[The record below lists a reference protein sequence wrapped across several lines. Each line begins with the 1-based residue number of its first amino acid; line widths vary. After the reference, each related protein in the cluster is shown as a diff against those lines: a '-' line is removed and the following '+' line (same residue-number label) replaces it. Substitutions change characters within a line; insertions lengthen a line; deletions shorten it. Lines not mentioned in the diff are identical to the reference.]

1 MSYSYIKTV
10 FPTFENTISFNTNT
24 FNDLNSQVKVEQKP
38 LNVSGLEPTVDSTSL
53 LKNNEEKFF
62 LTQQTLLEDFKN
74 TQNTKQKV
82 VKTQLQ
88 PQQSIQDNL
97 HYYNTP
103 LRITEAMTNEQQQQ
117 LPQTQQPQTQQPQT
131 QQLPQTIQQPVPQT
145 QQQAPPQQI
154 QVNQPTSVSY
164 IPTGI
169 SKTPVALHN
178 TGVCTQSYNHIMEC
192 AQCKEMLY
200 KNFNFE
206 NKKNDYK
213 EEIFELISYC
223 IFAIFILFLLEKLHK

>member
-38 LNVSGLEPTVDSTSL
+38 LNVSGIEPTDSTSL
-53 LKNNEEKFF
+53 LKKGEEKFF
-62 LTQQTLLEDFKN
+62 LTQQTLLDEFTN
-74 TQNTKQKV
+74 TNKQKV
-82 VKTQLQ
+82 VKTQLHQQQ
-88 PQQSIQDNL
+88 PIQDNL
-97 HYYNTP
+97 HYYNIP
-103 LRITEAMTNEQQQQ
+103 LQITEAMTNEQPQQQ
-117 LPQTQQPQTQQPQT
+117 IPQQQPQQQIP
-131 QQLPQTIQQPVPQT
+131 
-145 QQQAPPQQI
+145 QQQQQQQI
-154 QVNQPTSVSY
+154 QQQQIPVTNTIQADVKI

-169 SKTPVALHN
+169 SKVPVA
-178 TGVCTQSYNHIMEC
+178 CSQSYNHVMEC

-200 KNFNFE
+200 RNFNFE

>member
-38 LNVSGLEPTVDSTSL
+38 LNVSGLEPSSDSTSV
-53 LKNNEEKFF
+53 LKKGEEKFF
-62 LTQQTLLEDFKN
+62 LTQQTLLDEFTN
-74 TQNTKQKV
+74 TNKQKV
-82 VKTQLQ
+82 VKTQLHQQQ
-88 PQQSIQDNL
+88 PIQDNL

-103 LRITEAMTNEQQQQ
+103 LHITEAMTNEQPQQQ
-117 LPQTQQPQTQQPQT
+117 IPQPQPQPQ
-131 QQLPQTIQQPVPQT
+131 IPVT
-145 QQQAPPQQI
+145 NTVQADVKI
-154 QVNQPTSVSY
+154 

-169 SKTPVALHN
+169 SKDPVALRDN
-178 TGVCTQSYNHIMEC
+178 SVCSQSYNHVMDC

-200 KNFNFE
+200 RNFNFE

>member
-38 LNVSGLEPTVDSTSL
+38 LNVYGLEPSSDSTSV
-53 LKNNEEKFF
+53 LKKGEEKFF
-62 LTQQTLLEDFKN
+62 LTQQTLLDEFTN
-74 TQNTKQKV
+74 TNKQKV
-82 VKTQLQ
+82 VKTQLHQQQ
-88 PQQSIQDNL
+88 PIQDNL

-103 LRITEAMTNEQQQQ
+103 LHITEAMTNEQPQQQ
-117 LPQTQQPQTQQPQT
+117 IPQPQPQPQ
-131 QQLPQTIQQPVPQT
+131 IPVT
-145 QQQAPPQQI
+145 NTVQADVKI
-154 QVNQPTSVSY
+154 

-169 SKTPVALHN
+169 SKDPVALRDN
-178 TGVCTQSYNHIMEC
+178 SVCSQSYNHVMEC

-200 KNFNFE
+200 RNFNFE

>member
-38 LNVSGLEPTVDSTSL
+38 LNVSGLEPSSDSTSV
-53 LKNNEEKFF
+53 LKKGEEKFF
-62 LTQQTLLEDFKN
+62 LTQQTLLDEFTN
-74 TQNTKQKV
+74 TNKQKV
-82 VKTQLQ
+82 VKTQLHQQQ
-88 PQQSIQDNL
+88 PIQDNL

-103 LRITEAMTNEQQQQ
+103 LHITEAMTNEQPQQQ
-117 LPQTQQPQTQQPQT
+117 IPQPQPQPQ
-131 QQLPQTIQQPVPQT
+131 IPVT
-145 QQQAPPQQI
+145 NTVQADVKI
-154 QVNQPTSVSY
+154 

-169 SKTPVALHN
+169 SKDPVALRDN
-178 TGVCTQSYNHIMEC
+178 SVCSQSYNHVMEC

-200 KNFNFE
+200 RNFNFE

>member
-38 LNVSGLEPTVDSTSL
+38 LNVYGLEPSSDSTSV
-53 LKNNEEKFF
+53 LKKGEEKFF
-62 LTQQTLLEDFKN
+62 LTQQTLLDEFTN
-74 TQNTKQKV
+74 TNKQKV
-82 VKTQLQ
+82 VKTQLHQQQ
-88 PQQSIQDNL
+88 PIQDNL

-103 LRITEAMTNEQQQQ
+103 LHITEAMTNEQPQQQ
-117 LPQTQQPQTQQPQT
+117 IPQPQPQPQ
-131 QQLPQTIQQPVPQT
+131 IPVT
-145 QQQAPPQQI
+145 NTVQADVKI
-154 QVNQPTSVSY
+154 

-169 SKTPVALHN
+169 SKVPVASRDN
-178 TGVCTQSYNHIMEC
+178 SVCSQSYNHVMEC

-200 KNFNFE
+200 RNFNFE

>member
-38 LNVSGLEPTVDSTSL
+38 LNVSGLEPSSDSTSV
-53 LKNNEEKFF
+53 LKKGEEKFF
-62 LTQQTLLEDFKN
+62 LTQQTLLDEFTN
-74 TQNTKQKV
+74 TNKQKV
-82 VKTQLQ
+82 VKTQLHQQQ
-88 PQQSIQDNL
+88 PIQDNL

-103 LRITEAMTNEQQQQ
+103 LHITEAMTNEQPQQQ
-117 LPQTQQPQTQQPQT
+117 IPQQQIPQQQIPQPQ
-131 QQLPQTIQQPVPQT
+131 
-145 QQQAPPQQI
+145 QQI
-154 QVNQPTSVSY
+154 PVTNTVQADVKI

-169 SKTPVALHN
+169 SKDPVALRDN
-178 TGVCTQSYNHIMEC
+178 SVCSQSYNHVMEC

-200 KNFNFE
+200 RNFNFE

>member
-38 LNVSGLEPTVDSTSL
+38 LNVSGLEPSSDSTSV
-53 LKNNEEKFF
+53 LKKGEEKFF
-62 LTQQTLLEDFKN
+62 LTQQTLLDEFTN
-74 TQNTKQKV
+74 TNKQKV
-82 VKTQLQ
+82 VKTQLHQQQ
-88 PQQSIQDNL
+88 PIQDNL

-103 LRITEAMTNEQQQQ
+103 LHITEAMTNEQPQQQ
-117 LPQTQQPQTQQPQT
+117 IPQPQ
-131 QQLPQTIQQPVPQT
+131 
-145 QQQAPPQQI
+145 QQI
-154 QVNQPTSVSY
+154 PVTNTVQADVKI

-169 SKTPVALHN
+169 SKVPVALRDN
-178 TGVCTQSYNHIMEC
+178 SVCSQSYNHVMEC

-200 KNFNFE
+200 RNFNFE